1 MMRYVRRRDF
11 LIVGKF
17 LGTIMQAVGIIVLLP
32 IIVAVIYNEGH
43 YPSFIFPS
51 LLSIATGTLIR
62 IILKRYPISG
72 DIIKLKHGMMI
83 ASLGWLWAT
92 FIGALI
98 LMLYLNIDFVNAA
111 FENMS
116 GWTTTGLSI
125 FSDVQS
131 LPKSILF
138 LRSLEQ
144 WIGGLG
150 VVIVVIGVL
159 IRPGTAA
166 SRLYKS
172 EARDER
178 IKPSIVNTVKTIW
191 WIYITY
197 TIMGI
202 ILYCISG
209 MPVFDAVNHTFSA
222 LSTGG
227 FSIKNDNIGYYHNN
241 IIYLI
246 SMLLMTLGG
255 TSFIVHYQLLKGN
268 IKNVLKDVQL
278 QAAITFI
285 ILFSIL
291 IIYLGRLAPMEG
303 IFHVVSSLSTT
314 GFNISPTNTMIAWPA
329 YVKIILIACMMIGMA
344 TGSTGGGIKLLRIIT
359 IIKGIYWEI
368 IRILAPEGSV
378 IPREI
383 SGKSIGDVEIK
394 EAGSYLNLYLVFM
407 FISWSILLLYGYEPL
422 NSLFEVASAQGN
434 VGLSMGITS
443 ATLPTI
449 PKIALIFNM
458 WIGRLEIIPIL
469 VLIRGIIEAF
479 KR

>member
-17 LGTIMQAVGIIVLLP
+17 LGTIMQGVGLIVLLP
-32 IIVAVIYNEGH
+32 IIVALIYNEGH
-43 YPSFIFPS
+43 YPSFIIPS
-51 LLSIATGTLIR
+51 LLSMVTGTIIIR
-62 IILKRYPISG
+62 ILKGYPVSG
-72 DIIKLKHGMMI
+72 DMIKLKHGMMV

-125 FSDVQS
+125 FSDVES

-144 WIGGLG
+144 WVGGLG
-150 VVIVVIGVL
+150 VIIIFIGVL
-159 IRPGTAA
+159 IKPGTAA

-178 IKPSIVNTVKTIW
+178 IKPSIVNTVKTMW
-191 WIYITY
+191 WIYLTY

-202 ILYCISG
+202 ALYCVSG
-209 MPVFDAVNHTFSA
+209 MPLFDAINHTFAA

-227 FSIKNDNIGYYHNN
+227 FSTKNLNIGYYQNN
-241 IIYLI
+241 IIYII
-246 SMLLMTLGG
+246 SMLLMILGG
-255 TSFIVHYQLLKGN
+255 TNFIVHYQLLKGN
-268 IKNVLKDVQL
+268 IKNALKDVQL
-278 QAAITFI
+278 QTTIAFL

-291 IIYLGRLAPMEG
+291 VLFLGRLATMEG
-303 IFHVVSSLSTT
+303 IFHVVSALSTT
-314 GFNISPTNTMIAWPA
+314 GFSINPLDAMIAWPA
-329 YVKIILIACMMIGMA
+329 YVKLILTVCMIIGMA
-344 TGSTGGGIKLLRIIT
+344 AGSTGGGVKLLRIIT
-359 IIKGIYWEI
+359 MIKGVYWEI

-378 IPREI
+378 IPRRI
-383 SGKSIGDVEIK
+383 SDKSIGDLEIK
-394 EAGSYLNLYLVFM
+394 EAGSYLNLYFIFI

-422 NSLFEVASAQGN
+422 NSLFEVASAQSN
-434 VGLSMGITS
+434 VGLSLGITS
-443 ATLPTI
+443 FTLPAI

-469 VLIRGIIEAF
+469 VLIRGIIEVF